1 MADGFGK
8 LDQVEKSINSG
19 DAKAADGVLATIGDR
34 GDQELFKGMIA
45 KKCTAN
51 DGLPS
56 CTIDMSEGDGSI
68 HFGGEHKMT
77 MTDDGVKLGMRD
89 DQPSMSDRFKE
100 AVSGLKDT
108 VVNFVNDIDPAKLVG
123 SGIAGDDANKLRDRD
138 NEIKKHVDR

>member
-45 KKCTAN
+45 RKCTAN
-51 DGLPS
+51 DGLPP
-56 CTIDMSEGDGSI
+56 CTIDMNEGDGSI

-77 MTDDGVKLGMRD
+77 LTDDGAKLGMRD
-89 DQPSMSDRFKE
+89 DQPSKIDQLKD
-100 AVSGLKDT
+100 AVGDVKDT
-108 VVNFVNDIDPAKLVG
+108 VVRFVKDIDPTKLVG
-123 SGIAGDDANKLRDRD
+123 DGTAGEAADKLKNRD
-138 NEIKKHVDR
+138 NEIKKHVE